1 VCNPVINKTSKI
13 RLFHEQTLV
22 DISKLYR
29 WTGPK
34 HWKEMSKV
42 KDVRKKAE
50 EASADDLIQVRL
62 QSLIS
67 FHTVLLVLLT
77 LPLRGNFMIPC

>member
-1 VCNPVINKTSKI
+1 MCNPVINKTSKI